1 MCKEKEV
8 ILSEQIEEAMLRMRK
23 IGLLGHVISDFA
35 NGRKLYR
42 SEHAILYWLN
52 DLELQMVRSWEEQTG
67 NVVYHVIKNQMEFG
81 PCYSFL
87 FVSKHKDAWK
97 IDRND
102 IHEGCPFVYVKNV
115 DDEGS
120 SVYGSI
126 GIRPVFGG
134 VLRIE

>member
-1 MCKEKEV
+1 MTARPIRRNAQTPDRNGK
-8 ILSEQIEEAMLRMRK
+8 IFYTSTTSLS
-23 IGLLGHVISDFA
+23 HIS
-35 NGRKLYR
+35 K
-42 SEHAILYWLN
+42 
-52 DLELQMVRSWEEQTG
+52 QTG

-81 PCYSFL
+81 LCYSFL
-87 FVSKHKDAWK
+87 FVSKHKDEWK

>member
-35 NGRKLYR
+35 NVRKLYR
-42 SEHAILYWLN
+42 SEHAVLYWLN

-81 PCYSFL
+81 LCYSFL
-87 FVSKHKDAWK
+87 FVSKHKDEWK
-97 IDRND
+97 MDRND